1 MTISDKILD
10 KLTDY
15 TWLDWNGNLEL
26 DNRVV
31 KNGILIIQ
39 ISLIIISIG
48 WIVMSL

>member
-26 DNRVV
+26 DGRVMT
-31 KNGILIIQ
+31 NGLSILV
-39 ISLIIISIG
+39 ISLIIINIINV
-48 WIVMSL
+48 WR